1 MNGENSMSSLG
12 FFQTKLITFM
22 LAATAS
28 FSSGIQADDTEI
40 FFGQDTSQPN
50 VLFILDG
57 SISMSYSDDNGVT
70 TRLDHL
76 QQALNNLFQTT
87 NDINAGI
94 LTFAGAGK
102 NHLRQEIKPITENR
116 DALLNVVNT
125 LTPAGGTPT
134 LLALLQGTQYFRGE
148 ALHTIGTTY
157 DSPIDSA
164 CQSNHIVLLTDGEP
178 TSFPQDEAA
187 IANHIYG
194 GTTNNCSP
202 AATGTCGA
210 ELAEYLFANDHS
222 DTVANTNNVITHTIG
237 LSFSNAWL
245 KTLSVGRGPEGKG
258 QHFFAE
264 DTAGLT
270 EAFNSILNIAREG
283 SNSFA
288 APAVTLDQ
296 FTRYSHRD
304 DMYLALFEPSNT
316 QRWSGNLKR
325 YRFDGQVKDQTGA
338 IALDTSTG
346 TFSATSRSYWSNAT
360 DGDKVAQGGA
370 AYQFGPEDRNVY
382 TYLGGGDKV
391 LTSTVNQFSEN
402 NPDITAA
409 MLGVPD
415 SERINLL
422 KWARGVD
429 VDDES
434 ENSTSRL
441 QMGDPLHS
449 RPVILTY
456 GGSEAAPD
464 SVVFVGT
471 NEGFLH
477 AINSADG
484 EEVFS
489 FIPSELLG
497 NLNTNYRNERT
508 INRLYG
514 IDGDLTLW
522 TNDADNNGQ
531 INGNDHAY
539 LYMGMRRGG
548 RNYYALDVTDKTAP
562 EFLWS
567 IQGGPGVADG
577 GNGTAGF
584 ENLGQSWSKP
594 TLTKISVGDVVKDVL
609 VFGGGYNPILDHS
622 NMRSPDSMGNDFYI
636 VDAEN
641 GNLIWSKDTA
651 DSTLFDNSQML
662 YAIPSAPRI
671 IDLNG
676 DGLVD
681 QIYVGDTGGQVWRLD
696 ITNNP
701 ATADELIKGGVIAN
715 LGDSSV
721 AGNRRFFYPP
731 DVALVESNGRQL
743 LSVSI
748 GSGNR
753 PHPLGRNVENR
764 FYMIRQKTIFQ
775 APEGYGMID
784 PIAST
789 ESNTVY
795 RPITELDLYDTTE
808 NLIGSNDVVIA
819 DNASNELESS
829 EGWLLK
835 MGSSGE
841 KILATSLTVNNQIS
855 FTSYLPESVT
865 TDVCSPAVGKG
876 RYYSVSIFD
885 ATPTKGSEPSDR
897 YSDLSSSG
905 IPNEPTPF
913 IDSEGE
919 LSILVNLEKVATPN
933 YNEVTRVYWTEQPDY

>member
-134 LLALLQGTQYFRGE
+134 LLALLQGAQYFRGE
-148 ALHTIGTTY
+148 PLQKLGTTY

-164 CQSNHIVLLTDGEP
+164 CQSNHIVLLTDGTP

-194 GTTNNCSP
+194 NTTSNCSP
-202 AATGTCGA
+202 ASSGTCGA

-222 DTVANTNNVITHTIG
+222 DTVDNTNNVITHTIG

-245 KTLSVGRGPEGKG
+245 QTLSVGRGPEGKG

-264 DTAGLT
+264 DTADLT
-270 EAFNSILNIAREG
+270 EAFNSILDIAREG

-288 APAVTLDQ
+288 APAITLDQ
-296 FTRYSHRD
+296 FTRYSHRE

-316 QRWSGNLKR
+316 QRWTGNLKR

-346 TFSATSRSYWSNAT
+346 KFSATSRSYWSNAT
-360 DGDKVAQGGA
+360 DGDNVAQGGA

-382 TYLGGGDKV
+382 TYLGGGDKA
-391 LTSTVNQFSEN
+391 LNSTVNQFSEN

-409 MLGVPD
+409 MLGVAD

-429 VDDES
+429 VDNES

-456 GGSEAAPD
+456 GGTETAPD

-584 ENLGQSWSKP
+584 ENLGQSWSCLLY
-594 TLTKISVGDVVKDVL
+594 T
-609 VFGGGYNPILDHS
+609 
-622 NMRSPDSMGNDFYI
+622 SPS
-636 VDAEN
+636 
-641 GNLIWSKDTA
+641 
-651 DSTLFDNSQML
+651 
-662 YAIPSAPRI
+662 PR
-671 IDLNG
+671 D
-676 DGLVD
+676 
-681 QIYVGDTGGQVWRLD
+681 
-696 ITNNP
+696 
-701 ATADELIKGGVIAN
+701 
-715 LGDSSV
+715 
-721 AGNRRFFYPP
+721 
-731 DVALVESNGRQL
+731 
-743 LSVSI
+743 
-748 GSGNR
+748 
-753 PHPLGRNVENR
+753 
-764 FYMIRQKTIFQ
+764 
-775 APEGYGMID
+775 
-784 PIAST
+784 
-789 ESNTVY
+789 
-795 RPITELDLYDTTE
+795 
-808 NLIGSNDVVIA
+808 
-819 DNASNELESS
+819 
-829 EGWLLK
+829 
-835 MGSSGE
+835 
-841 KILATSLTVNNQIS
+841 
-855 FTSYLPESVT
+855 
-865 TDVCSPAVGKG
+865 
-876 RYYSVSIFD
+876 
-885 ATPTKGSEPSDR
+885 
-897 YSDLSSSG
+897 
-905 IPNEPTPF
+905 
-913 IDSEGE
+913 
-919 LSILVNLEKVATPN
+919 
-933 YNEVTRVYWTEQPDY
+933 